1 LKELSE
7 AERGFLPNFFD
18 MDLQGAEGALAVADG
33 ILRVSQGDTV
43 EGVFEA
49 SMGAIGTGAILSS
62 VYALKGA
69 KGISAGEKVII
80 NGEYDNK
87 IPRFGSEW
95 TDYFTQKYGAQ
106 NVSWDSK
113 NAEIDSIIKELQGS
127 GFKNNPLRMAYE
139 DEVRGLANYVDELY
153 QRGYTEKEIAQLANQ
168 ARRELGIQYKDMTPQ
183 PLRDYIY
190 YINNQRYGDPLGPT
204 YEYFVD
210 KKVADLHIIE
220 SASHPNGDID
230 KLLVKFKEWMEE
242 NYDTMPR

>member
-1 LKELSE
+1 
-7 AERGFLPNFFD
+7 
-18 MDLQGAEGALAVADG
+18 
-33 ILRVSQGDTV
+33 
-43 EGVFEA
+43 
-49 SMGAIGTGAILSS
+49 
-62 VYALKGA
+62 
-69 KGISAGEKVII
+69 
-80 NGEYDNK
+80 
-87 IPRFGSEW
+87 
-95 TDYFTQKYGAQ
+95 
-106 NVSWDSK
+106 
-113 NAEIDSIIKELQGS
+113 
-127 GFKNNPLRMAYE
+127 
-139 DEVRGLANYVDELY
+139 LANYVDELY